1 VNEIHGKNWQG
12 NAQRRRGLAA
22 KGEGGIITFSRVRA
36 VSASCET
43 TSFGTRN
50 ETALKKLFWPL
61 QL

>member
-1 VNEIHGKNWQG
+1 MRSTERTGREMHRGDGDLQ
-12 NAQRRRGLAA
+12 QRV
-22 KGEGGIITFSRVRA
+22 KEGSSLSAVRA